1 MMLEDY
7 CVIDLEMTGLNPK
20 HHKILEVAAVRVR
33 KKEIV
38 SECSMLIRQHQLLE
52 EKITELTGEIL
63 DIASQTNLLALN
75 ASIEAARAGEAGKG
89 FAVVADDILVG
100 QNVIFDYSFLKQAA
114 INRKMSFE
122 RKAADTLKIARRCLP
137 ALEKRTLDALCGYYG
152 IEIGHHHRALDD
164 AKATYL
170 LYERLEKEF
179 WAVQADVFEP
189 KPLIYKAKRQTP
201 ATARQKKHLK
211 ELADYH
217 KINLNLEW
225 ETLTRNEASRQVDR
239 IISQYGRMLK

>member
-20 HHKILEVAAVRVR
+20 HHKILEVAAVRAR

-52 EKITELTGEIL
+52 EKITELTGIDQEMLAGAKEEDEVL
-63 DIASQTNLLALN
+63 DHFFGFL
-75 ASIEAARAGEAGKG
+75 GE
-89 FAVVADDILVG
+89 DILVG

-179 WAVQADVFEP
+179 GAVQADVFEP

>member
-38 SECSMLIRQHQLLE
+38 SECSMLIHQHQPLE
-52 EKITELTGEIL
+52 EKITELTGIDQEMLAGAKEEDEVL
-63 DIASQTNLLALN
+63 DHFFGFL
-75 ASIEAARAGEAGKG
+75 GE
-89 FAVVADDILVG
+89 DILVG

-114 INRKMSFE
+114 INRKQPFE

-152 IEIGHHHRALDD
+152 IEIGYHHRALDD

-179 WAVQADVFEP
+179 GAVQADVFEP